1 MARTSVANGNL
12 TFSTETQKA
21 VVFAT
26 PLEDTDYQVLLS
38 PMIFSPVKVTNK
50 TVTGFTVQAGST
62 VTGKV
67 GWDVF
72 V

>member
-12 TFSTETQKA
+12 TFSSETQKV
-21 VVFAT
+21 VVFTT
-26 PLEDTDYQVLLS
+26 PLDAATYQVLLS

-50 TVTGFTVQAGST
+50 TVTGFTVQAGAT

-72 V
+72 P

>member
-12 TFSTETQKA
+12 SFSTETQKA
-21 VVFAT
+21 VVFTT